1 MAAGSACLPP
11 QDEDT
16 REPCRGRPSWVQ
28 VGSVTVGQAHLLSP
42 LISSDHRP
50 HHAVR
55 VFCYFHLTT
64 GNAVVLVHL
73 QVALAI
79 LSRKEPV
86 LP

>member
-1 MAAGSACLPP
+1 M
-11 QDEDT
+11 
-16 REPCRGRPSWVQ
+16 
-28 VGSVTVGQAHLLSP
+28 TVGQAHLLSP